1 MLFISVSPYPIGT
14 PRAPLDFPADCSD
27 STMKAPLALV
37 LIALAAC
44 GDDPKTQTP
53 PATSSPVTNSV
64 QQPAAPATQ
73 APALAPVNTQGPITS
88 EVDLLKEVIY
98 VLRNVKSLDQAKA
111 AHETLTKMGQRA
123 QPLID
128 KHKQLYAGPAAELQA
143 KAAALKS
150 SLAAG
155 IPLLHAETDRIQ
167 QIQGARDVLEAPL
180 TKIIALLNPQV

>member
-1 MLFISVSPYPIGT
+1 MLNPDEGQNLNI
-14 PRAPLDFPADCSD
+14 REEAD
-27 STMKAPLALV
+27 
-37 LIALAAC
+37 
-44 GDDPKTQTP
+44 G
-53 PATSSPVTNSV
+53 
-64 QQPAAPATQ
+64 
-73 APALAPVNTQGPITS
+73 
-88 EVDLLKEVIY
+88 EIY
-98 VLRNVKSLDQAKA
+98 VESLTEVPIKSLDQAKA